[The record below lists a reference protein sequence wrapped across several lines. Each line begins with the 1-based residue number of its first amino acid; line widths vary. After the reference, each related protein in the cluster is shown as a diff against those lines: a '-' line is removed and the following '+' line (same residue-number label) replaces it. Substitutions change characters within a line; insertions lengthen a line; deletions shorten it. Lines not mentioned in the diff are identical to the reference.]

1 MNNIKNVAAAV
12 SRLVEIAKRENERSD
27 DES

>member
-12 SRLVEIAKRENERSD
+12 SRLIEIAKRENERSD